1 MVGAALGALIGLVCI
16 ATMICFPPIVSL
28 SITKLFGPSSRVFA
42 LKVYPRNPVVGNA
55 TVVPVVNLS
64 LMLKHVSRIAIIS
77 LAAVQLFHCSL
88 IPSFLDDR
96 ESLFERAI
104 LHDDFAEP
112 FHEGPQSRFGHSRD
126 QFVEHAALA
135 EERMGAMLGG
145 VGLEMAVHAETFS
158 GGAEQRQENDGEG
171 VEEKQPVA
179 PLGV

>member
-1 MVGAALGALIGLVCI
+1 MAGVC
-16 ATMICFPPIVSL
+16 SL
-28 SITKLFGPSSRVFA
+28 DANQYENMTGDRDRRCMMHI
-42 LKVYPRNPVVGNA
+42 
-55 TVVPVVNLS
+55 
-64 LMLKHVSRIAIIS
+64 
-77 LAAVQLFHCSL
+77 SL

-158 GGAEQRQENDGEG
+158 GGAEQRQENDREG

-179 PLGV
+179 PLGVRDSQDTHPHA

>member
-1 MVGAALGALIGLVCI
+1 M
-16 ATMICFPPIVSL
+16 
-28 SITKLFGPSSRVFA
+28 
-42 LKVYPRNPVVGNA
+42 
-55 TVVPVVNLS
+55 
-64 LMLKHVSRIAIIS
+64 
-77 LAAVQLFHCSL
+77 
-88 IPSFLDDR
+88 
-96 ESLFERAI
+96 FERAI

-158 GGAEQRQENDGEG
+158 GGAEQGQENDREG

-179 PLGV
+179 PLGDFDIAQDTHPHAEAKVLRVAKPGSIVQRLA

>member
-1 MVGAALGALIGLVCI
+1 MRIELGHAISRQPPSDRILLV
-16 ATMICFPPIVSL
+16 P
-28 SITKLFGPSSRVFA
+28 
-42 LKVYPRNPVVGNA
+42 
-55 TVVPVVNLS
+55 
-64 LMLKHVSRIAIIS
+64 
-77 LAAVQLFHCSL
+77 SL

-158 GGAEQRQENDGEG
+158 GGAEQRQENDREG

-179 PLGV
+179 PLGVRIRRTPIPMPKRRSFVSRNPGSIVQRLA

>member
-1 MVGAALGALIGLVCI
+1 MSGYFCPRLWMIHKLWEPGYISPLG
-16 ATMICFPPIVSL
+16 
-28 SITKLFGPSSRVFA
+28 ITS
-42 LKVYPRNPVVGNA
+42 
-55 TVVPVVNLS
+55 
-64 LMLKHVSRIAIIS
+64 
-77 LAAVQLFHCSL
+77 SL

-158 GGAEQRQENDGEG
+158 G
-171 VEEKQPVA
+171 
-179 PLGV
+179 

>member
-1 MVGAALGALIGLVCI
+1 MCI
-16 ATMICFPPIVSL
+16 LLASATRPHHAWRDRKVF
-28 SITKLFGPSSRVFA
+28 FGYRMTSCQKMKI
-42 LKVYPRNPVVGNA
+42 LLTRN
-55 TVVPVVNLS
+55 T
-64 LMLKHVSRIAIIS
+64 
-77 LAAVQLFHCSL
+77 SL

-158 GGAEQRQENDGEG
+158 GGAEQRQE
-171 VEEKQPVA
+171 
-179 PLGV
+179 

>member
-1 MVGAALGALIGLVCI
+1 MPFQPFPVDALC
-16 ATMICFPPIVSL
+16 C
-28 SITKLFGPSSRVFA
+28 
-42 LKVYPRNPVVGNA
+42 VYPFLLRLRPKCDEERGSSMPASPHQSQYALYSRFVDDD
-55 TVVPVVNLS
+55 LS
-64 LMLKHVSRIAIIS
+64 LP
-77 LAAVQLFHCSL
+77 SL

-104 LHDDFAEP
+104 LHDDLAEP

-158 GGAEQRQENDGEG
+158 GGAEQRQENDRE
-171 VEEKQPVA
+171 
-179 PLGV
+179 

>member
-1 MVGAALGALIGLVCI
+1 MLCV
-16 ATMICFPPIVSL
+16 
-28 SITKLFGPSSRVFA
+28 
-42 LKVYPRNPVVGNA
+42 
-55 TVVPVVNLS
+55 TVVPHLLS
-64 LMLKHVSRIAIIS
+64 QGRPSLCQETRPSEIS
-77 LAAVQLFHCSL
+77 QSSL

-104 LHDDFAEP
+104 LHDDLAEP

-158 GGAEQRQENDGEG
+158 GGAEQRQENDREG
-171 VEEKQPVA
+171 
-179 PLGV
+179 